1 MPPKQ
6 RRTVVSKRPS
16 SKRHSAGHTTATAR
30 GNGADSGT
38 SLPTPLAVV
47 GIGASAG
54 GLRALQA
61 FFDVMPPDSGLAFLV
76 VQHLDPT
83 HRSEIAGLLGR
94 HTGMP
99 VMMADD
105 GAPIRPNHVYTIPPN
120 RYLAVEDGKLSLTVP
135 INTRGPKFSID
146 SLFYSL
152 GRAFGEN
159 AAGVVLSGTG
169 TDGTQGL
176 RTIKGYGGL
185 AVAQDPATAEFD
197 AMPRSAIDAGV
208 VDAVATIEQLPEALI
223 TYFTGTIGPPVRD
236 SDRFPGYVSE
246 LLAMLQ
252 TSRRVDFRAYKPGTL
267 RRRIERRV
275 AMRRCES
282 GDAYVELVRHD
293 AEELDRLFADLLIQV
308 TRFFRELETWAYLE
322 KEILPGLAKEA
333 EPESPLRVWV
343 PGCSTG
349 EEAYT
354 IAILLLE
361 ALRAAGKDVPVQ
373 IFASDL
379 DDRALAIARAGSYP
393 AASIENDLSP
403 ERLASFF
410 TQTDNRY
417 IVTKQLRESVV
428 FVHHNLLADPPFIHL
443 DFISCR
449 NVLIYFEAVTQNRIF
464 DTFAF
469 ALKPGRYLV
478 LGNSETVGGAAE
490 AFSSASRK
498 ARVYRRTDGGR
509 RSHYKQRTP
518 IPATRT
524 IRHPVEVS
532 ARETEALALS
542 LAREVVLERYSA
554 ACVVVDRRFQIA
566 SLFGPTHRYLIQPSG
581 PITADFLQ
589 WLREGIRTRVRTA
602 MESAIAG
609 GRLVRVRALRFKE
622 GGTVRSVSCS
632 VEPLPANGDPNGLL
646 LVAFQDVPVPPGPEA
661 NPLPTGESEQLV
673 RQLEHELRI
682 ARDEHRRAMEQLQA
696 LNEELRATNEEVLS
710 SNEELQSANEELETS
725 KEELQSLNEE
735 LGTINTELQ
744 AKLHEL
750 EQLNDDVNNLLL
762 SADIP
767 IIFLDRQ
774 LRVRRFTPSSVRL
787 FHLIPT
793 DIGRPLAD
801 IAPSV
806 NDQELLDDAASVL
819 DQLTVTEQQVSG
831 KVGEVYV
838 RQIRPYRTGDHR
850 IGGVTITY
858 QDITDRA
865 RAEELSEEAK
875 RYAETI
881 VETVQDPLVVVDDA
895 LVIRSVN
902 PAFCHDFGSS
912 PARTI
917 GRPLFAAMGGWS
929 APALEHR
936 LGTLFQ
942 SPGEVQGVQ
951 IQHEGPAGAPQLMQV
966 SARLLPLREHNLL
979 LVAFRNVTAQVEAD
993 RLRRDV
999 LLRMVDI
1006 EEKERHRLALEIHDE
1021 TGQQVTA
1028 FLLGLDALRNL
1039 CPTDKRSLEIIQH
1052 LETRARELAQDLVG
1066 VTLQLRPTALDAQG
1080 LEGALRDFADSIR
1093 QDSSLE
1099 VDFVAAG
1106 WEQGRLT
1113 GQTESALYRVA
1124 QEAIVNVLKHAHARR
1139 LSIVLERRPDAVT
1152 LAIEDDGR
1160 GLEPEGP
1167 PGPPRNGHSGLAGM
1181 RERLHLVGGSLTIES
1196 SPGQGTT
1203 VLARV
1208 PLSSPQSS

>member
-1 MPPKQ
+1 MSPKK
-6 RRTVVSKRPS
+6 RRPVVPKRAS
-16 SKRHSAGHTTATAR
+16 STGRTAGETTAPKR
-30 GNGADSGT
+30 GNGADSG
-38 SLPTPLAVV
+38 SSPRAVV

-61 FFDVMPPDSGLAFLV
+61 FFDVMPHDSGLAFLV

-94 HTGMP
+94 HTSMP
-99 VMMADD
+99 VMMAED
-105 GAPIRPNHVYTIPPN
+105 GEAIRPNHVYTIPPN
-120 RYLAVEDGKLSLTVP
+120 RYLAVEEGKLSLTVP
-135 INTRGPKFSID
+135 TKERGPKFSID

-152 GRAFGEN
+152 GRAFGEK

-176 RTIKGYGGL
+176 RAIKGHGGL
-185 AVAQDPATAEFD
+185 AVAQAPATAEFD

-208 VDAVATIEQLPEALI
+208 VDTVVAIEKVPEALI
-223 TYFTGTIGPPVRD
+223 AYFSGPIGKPAPD
-236 SDRFPGYVSE
+236 SDRFPKYMGE
-246 LLAMLQ
+246 LLGMLQ

-275 AMRRCES
+275 AVRRCAS
-282 GDAYVELVRHD
+282 GEDYVDLVRHD
-293 AEELDRLFADLLIQV
+293 AAELDRLFADLLIQV
-308 TRFFRELETWAYLE
+308 TRFFREPESWAYLE
-322 KEILPGLAKEA
+322 KEILPGLVAHA
-333 EPESPLRVWV
+333 DADNPLRVWV

-361 ALRAAGKDVPVQ
+361 ALRAAGKDVPIQ

-379 DDRALAIARAGSYP
+379 DDHALAIARAGSYP
-393 AASIENDLSP
+393 AASIEADLSP

-410 TQTDNRY
+410 TPTDSRFVVN
-417 IVTKQLRESVV
+417 KQLRDSVV
-428 FVHHNLLADPPFIHL
+428 FVHHNLLADPPFIRL
-443 DFISCR
+443 DIISCR
-449 NVLIYFEAVTQNRIF
+449 NVLIYFEAPTQNRVF

-469 ALKPGRYLV
+469 ALKPDRYLV
-478 LGNSETVGGAAE
+478 LGNSETVGGAAA
-490 AFSSASRK
+490 AFVPASRK
-498 ARVYRRTDGGR
+498 ARVYRRTDTGR
-509 RSHYKQRTP
+509 HIHHDLRMPVPAARTRRP
-518 IPATRT
+518 
-524 IRHPVEVS
+524 EVLEPS
-532 ARETEALALS
+532 RETDTLALS
-542 LAREVVLERYSA
+542 IAREVVLERYSA
-554 ACVVVDRRFQIA
+554 ACVVVDRRFRIA
-566 SLFGPTHRYLIQPSG
+566 SLFGPTYRYLIQPTG

-602 MESAIAG
+602 LESAIAE
-609 GRLVRVRALRFKE
+609 GRLVRVPALRFKE
-622 GGTVRSVSCS
+622 NGKVRSVSCT
-632 VEPLPANGDPNGLL
+632 VEPLPANGDSNGLL
-646 LVAFQDVPVPPGPEA
+646 LVAFQEAPAASGPEA
-661 NPLPTGESEQLV
+661 NLMPAGEPEQLV
-673 RQLEHELRI
+673 RQLEYELRI

-710 SNEELQSANEELETS
+710 SNEELQSTNEELETS

-735 LGTINTELQ
+735 LGTVNTELES
-744 AKLHEL
+744 KLREL
-750 EQLNDDVNNLLL
+750 EQLNDDVNNLLV

-774 LRVRRFTPSSVRL
+774 LRVRRFTPASVRL
-787 FHLIPT
+787 FRLIPT
-793 DIGRPLAD
+793 DIDRPLAD

-806 NDQELLDDAASVL
+806 DDPALLDDATLVL
-819 DQLTVTEQQVSG
+819 DQLTVAEQQVSG
-831 KVGEVYV
+831 KDGEVFV

-858 QDITDRA
+858 QDITERA
-865 RAEELSEEAK
+865 RAEERIEEAK

-881 VETVQDPLVVVDDA
+881 VKTVQNPLAVVDEALVVQ
-895 LVIRSVN
+895 SVN
-902 PAFCHDFGSS
+902 PAFCREFGI
-912 PARTI
+912 AA
-917 GRPLFAAMGGWS
+917 GRATGAPLFTAMGGWS

-942 SPGEVQGVQ
+942 SPEDVEGVQ
-951 IQHEGPAGAPQLMQV
+951 IKREGPSGSWQIVQV
-966 SARLLPLREHNLL
+966 SARRLPMGKRPLL
-979 LVAFRNVTAQVEAD
+979 LVALRDVTAQEEAD

-999 LLRMVDI
+999 LLRMVDV

-1028 FLLGLDALRNL
+1028 FLLGLDALRNI
-1039 CPTDKRSLEIIQH
+1039 CGTDERSLEIIQH
-1052 LETRARELAQDLVG
+1052 LETRARELAKDLVG

-1080 LEGALRDFADSIR
+1080 LAGALRDFAESIIR
-1093 QDSSLE
+1093 DSSIE
-1099 VDFVAAG
+1099 VDFVATG
-1106 WEQGRLT
+1106 WEHGRLS

-1139 LSIVLERRPDAVT
+1139 LSIVLKRGAEAVV
-1152 LAIEDDGR
+1152 LVIEDDGK
-1160 GLEPEGP
+1160 GFDLEAAADRPDG
-1167 PGPPRNGHSGLAGM
+1167 RSGHTGM
-1181 RERLHLVGGSLTIES
+1181 RERLHLVGGTLTIES

-1208 PLSSPQSS
+1208 PLSTRPPGP

>member
-1 MPPKQ
+1 
-6 RRTVVSKRPS
+6 
-16 SKRHSAGHTTATAR
+16 
-30 GNGADSGT
+30 
-38 SLPTPLAVV
+38 
-47 GIGASAG
+47 
-54 GLRALQA
+54 
-61 FFDVMPPDSGLAFLV
+61 MPPDSGLAFLV

-83 HRSEIAGLLGR
+83 HRSEIASLLGR
-94 HTGMP
+94 HTRMP
-99 VMMADD
+99 VMMAED

-120 RYLAVEDGKLSLTVP
+120 RYLAVEDGKLSLVVP
-135 INTRGPKFSID
+135 ANARGPKFSID

-152 GRAFGEN
+152 GRAFGEK

-176 RTIKGYGGL
+176 RAIKGHGGL

-197 AMPRSAIDAGV
+197 AMPRSAIEAGV
-208 VDAVATIEQLPEALI
+208 VDAVATVEQVPEALI
-223 TYFTGTIGPPVRD
+223 TYFSGAVGPPARD
-236 SDRFPGYVSE
+236 SDRFPEYVSE

-252 TSRRVDFRAYKPGTL
+252 SSRRVDFRAYKPGTL
-267 RRRIERRV
+267 HRRIERRV

-308 TRFFRELETWAYLE
+308 TRFFREPETWTSLE
-322 KEILPGLAKEA
+322 KEILPGLAKGA
-333 EPESPLRVWV
+333 EPESPVRVWV

-410 TQTDNRY
+410 LQTDHSYVVN
-417 IVTKQLRESVV
+417 KQLRESVV
-428 FVHHNLLADPPFIHL
+428 FVHHNLLADPPFIRL
-443 DFISCR
+443 DLISCR

-478 LGNSETVGGAAE
+478 LGNSETVGGAAG
-490 AFSSASRK
+490 AFAPVSRK
-498 ARVYRRTDGGR
+498 SRVYRRTETGR
-509 RSHYKQRTP
+509 SLPYERRAPLH
-518 IPATRT
+518 ATRG
-524 IRHPVEVS
+524 IRHEVEVPS
-532 ARETEALALS
+532 RDTDALALS

-554 ACVVVDRRFQIA
+554 ACAVVDRRFQIA
-566 SLFGPTHRYLIQPSG
+566 SLFGPTHQYLVQPSG

-609 GRLVRVRALRFKE
+609 GRLVRVPALRFKE
-622 GGTVRSVSCS
+622 GGTVRSVSCT
-632 VEPLPANGDPNGLL
+632 VEPLPANGDSNGLL
-646 LVAFQDVPVPPGPEA
+646 LIAFQDAPTPPRPETGPQ
-661 NPLPTGESEQLV
+661 PTGESEQLV
-673 RQLEHELRI
+673 RQLEYELRI

-710 SNEELQSANEELETS
+710 SNEELQSANEELETAG
-725 KEELQSLNEE
+725 EELQSLNEE
-735 LGTINTELQ
+735 LGTVNTELQ
-744 AKLHEL
+744 VKLREL
-750 EQLNDDVNNLLL
+750 EQLNDDVNNLLI

-774 LRVRRFTPSSVRL
+774 LRIRRFTPSAVRL
-787 FHLIPT
+787 FSLIPT
-793 DIGRPLAD
+793 DVGRPLGD

-806 NDQELLDDAASVL
+806 TDPGLLGDAASVL

-831 KVGEVYV
+831 KGGEVYV

-850 IGGVTITY
+850 IGGVTVTY

-865 RAEELSEEAK
+865 HAEALSEEAK

-881 VETVQDPLVVVDDA
+881 VETVQAPLVVVDDA
-895 LVIRSVN
+895 LVVRSVN
-902 PAFCHDFGSS
+902 PAFCHDFGTS
-912 PARTI
+912 PARAI

-951 IQHEGPAGAPQLMQV
+951 IQHEGLSGLPQLMQV

-979 LVAFRNVTAQVEAD
+979 LVAFRDVTAQVDAD

-999 LLRMVDI
+999 LLRMVEI

-1028 FLLGLDALRNL
+1028 FLLGLDALRTI
-1039 CPTDKRSLEIIQH
+1039 CGADERSLVIIGH
-1052 LETRARELAQDLVG
+1052 LETRARELAKDLVG
-1066 VTLQLRPTALDAQG
+1066 VTLQLRPTALDTQG
-1080 LEGALRDFADSIR
+1080 LAGALRDFAESIIR
-1093 QDSSLE
+1093 DSSIE
-1099 VDFVAAG
+1099 VDFVATG
-1106 WEQGRLT
+1106 WEHGRLP

-1139 LSIVLERRPDAVT
+1139 LSVVLERGSDAVT

-1160 GLEPEGP
+1160 GFDPDEVPA
-1167 PGPPRNGHSGLAGM
+1167 NGHTGLAGM

-1208 PLSSPQSS
+1208 PLSTNPVGP

>member
-1 MPPKQ
+1 
-6 RRTVVSKRPS
+6 
-16 SKRHSAGHTTATAR
+16 
-30 GNGADSGT
+30 
-38 SLPTPLAVV
+38 
-47 GIGASAG
+47 
-54 GLRALQA
+54 LRALQA
-61 FFDVMPPDSGLAFLV
+61 LFDVMPQDSGLAFLV

-94 HTGMP
+94 HTSMP
-99 VMMADD
+99 VTMAED
-105 GAPIRPNHVYTIPPN
+105 GEPIRPDHVYTIPPN

-135 INTRGPKFSID
+135 TNARGPKFSID

-152 GRAFGEN
+152 GRAFGEK

-176 RTIKGYGGL
+176 RTIKGHGGL
-185 AVAQDPATAEFD
+185 AVVQDPATAEFD
-197 AMPRSAIDAGV
+197 GMPRSAIEAGV
-208 VDAVATIEQLPEALI
+208 VDTVATIEQVPEALI
-223 TYFTGTIGPPVRD
+223 TYFSGTIGQPARD
-236 SDRFPGYVSE
+236 FDRFPGYIGE

-252 TSRRVDFRAYKPGTL
+252 ASRRVDFRAYKTGTL
-267 RRRIERRV
+267 QRRIERRV
-275 AMRRCES
+275 ALRRCAS
-282 GDAYVELVRHD
+282 GEEYLELVRHD
-293 AEELDRLFADLLIQV
+293 AEELNRLFADLLIQV
-308 TRFFRELETWAYLE
+308 TRFFREPETWAYLE
-322 KEILPGLAKEA
+322 QEILPDLAAQA
-333 EPESPLRVWV
+333 EPANPVRVWV

-410 TQTDNRY
+410 MPTDHRHVVN
-417 IVTKQLRESVV
+417 KELRASVV
-428 FVHHNLLADPPFIHL
+428 FVHHNLLADPPFIRL
-443 DFISCR
+443 DMISCR
-449 NVLIYFEAVTQNRIF
+449 NVLIYFEAVTQNRVF

-469 ALKPGRYLV
+469 SLKPGRYLV
-478 LGNSETVGGAAE
+478 LGNSETVGGAVE
-490 AFSSASRK
+490 SFVPASRK
-498 ARVYRRTDGGR
+498 ARVYRRTDTGR
-509 RSHYKQRTP
+509 HIHYERRLP
-518 IPATRT
+518 VPAAGTS
-524 IRHPVEVS
+524 RHDVGVPG
-532 ARETEALALS
+532 RDTDTLALS

-554 ACVVVDRRFQIA
+554 ACVVVDRRFHIA
-566 SLFGPTHRYLIQPSG
+566 SLFGPTHRYLIQPTG

-609 GRLVRVRALRFKE
+609 GRLVRVPALRFKE
-622 GGTVRSVSCS
+622 AGKVRSLSCT
-632 VEPLPANGDPNGLL
+632 VEPLPANGDSSGLL
-646 LVAFQDVPVPPGPEA
+646 LVAFQEAPVPPGAEA
-661 NPLPTGESEQLV
+661 GPLPAGEPEQLV
-673 RQLEHELRI
+673 QQLEYELRI
-682 ARDEHRRAMEQLQA
+682 ARDEHRRAVEQLEA
-696 LNEELRATNEEVLS
+696 LNEELRATNEEVIS
-710 SNEELQSANEELETS
+710 SNEELQSTNEELETS

-735 LGTINTELQ
+735 LGTVNTELE
-744 AKLHEL
+744 ARLREL
-750 EQLNDDVNNLLL
+750 EQLNDDVNNLLI

-767 IIFLDRQ
+767 IIFLDRKLQ
-774 LRVRRFTPSSVRL
+774 VRRFTPSSVRL

-806 NDQELLDDAASVL
+806 DDLGLLDDAALVL
-819 DQLTVTEQQVSG
+819 DQLAVAEQQVSG
-831 KVGEVYV
+831 KGGEVYV

-858 QDITDRA
+858 QDITERA
-865 RAEELSEEAK
+865 HAEERTAEAK

-881 VETVQDPLVVVDDA
+881 VETVQSPLVVVDEN
-895 LVIRSVN
+895 LVIQSAN
-902 PAFCHDFGSS
+902 PAFCHDFGTT
-912 PARTI
+912 PGRAI
-917 GRPLFAAMGGWS
+917 GTPLFTAMGGWS

-942 SPGEVQGVQ
+942 SPEEVRGVQ
-951 IQHEGPAGAPQLMQV
+951 IQHEGPAGSAQLMQV
-966 SARLLPLREHNLL
+966 SARRLPIRGRPLL
-979 LVAFRNVTAQVEAD
+979 LVAFRDVTAQVEAD

-1006 EEKERHRLALEIHDE
+1006 EERERHRLALEIHDE

-1028 FLLGLDALRNL
+1028 FLLGLDALRNI
-1039 CPTDKRSLEIIQH
+1039 CGVDERALEIIQH
-1052 LETRARELAQDLVG
+1052 LETRARELAKDLVG

-1080 LEGALRDFADSIR
+1080 LAGALRDFAESILR
-1093 QDSSLE
+1093 DSSLE
-1099 VDFVAAG
+1099 VDFVATG
-1106 WEQGRLT
+1106 WEQGRLP

-1124 QEAIVNVLKHAHARR
+1124 QEAIVNVLKHGHARR
-1139 LSIVLERRPDAVT
+1139 LSIVLERGAEAVT
-1152 LAIEDDGR
+1152 LIIEDDGK
-1160 GLEPEGP
+1160 GFDSEAVPHLP
-1167 PGPPRNGHSGLAGM
+1167 NGHSGLRGM
-1181 RERLHLVGGSLTIES
+1181 QERLHLIGGSLTIES

-1208 PLSSPQSS
+1208 PLSTTPVGA